1 MDANTL
7 PWLIAWNMLLPA
19 IEALAIVD
27 NASAVALLIEP
38 EISADSE
45 AAALFVDVNTAI
57 ILEAAS
63 AYD

>member
-1 MDANTL
+1 
-7 PWLIAWNMLLPA
+7 MLLPA